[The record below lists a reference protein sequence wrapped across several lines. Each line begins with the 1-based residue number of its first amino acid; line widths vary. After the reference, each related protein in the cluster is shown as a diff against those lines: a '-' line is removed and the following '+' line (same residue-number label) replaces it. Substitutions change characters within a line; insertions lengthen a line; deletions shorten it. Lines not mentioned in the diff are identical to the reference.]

1 MAMARSSCLVRLVL
15 VAWCSCLV
23 CLVLD
28 AWSLA
33 CASEF
38 SRLVGDG

>member
-1 MAMARSSCLVRLVL
+1 MAMARS
-15 VAWCSCLV
+15 SCLV